1 MTEPTGKNQEAVR
14 IDKWL
19 WCVRLFK
26 TRNMATEACRA
37 GKVKWNGQVVK
48 PSKVVIPDEE
58 YQVNV
63 GWITK
68 DVKVKSLLTN
78 RLSAKLVPDYME
90 DLTTEEEYE
99 RIELIREMRNEY
111 RDRGAGRPTKR
122 ERRDIDRLK
131 GT

>member
-1 MTEPTGKNQEAVR
+1 MLPGNPQEAVR

-26 TRNMATEACRA
+26 TRNQASEACRA
-37 GKVKWNGQVVK
+37 GKVKWEGQIVK
-48 PSKVVIPDEE
+48 PSRVVVPGDRFH
-58 YQVNV
+58 VNV

-68 DVKVKSLLTN
+68 EIQVKALLHN
-78 RLSAKLVPDYME
+78 RLSAKLVLDYLE
-90 DLTTEEEYE
+90 DLTPKEEYE
-99 RIELIREMRNEY
+99 RVELIKEMRNEY

-131 GT
+131 SI